1 MTENDTHKKIVE
13 LRKKGLS
20 INQIAKE
27 VGKAKSTVQGHI
39 EREESKLGIKISVDP
54 LLLKKDDIPGHKVV
68 KNTISVDENG
78 NIVHQWAR
86 LIPGVEEVEK
96 WLVAMEERAKKTA
109 PAKIVSPTKSNDLLL
124 EFPIADLHM
133 GQLSWGKETGSDY
146 DCTIARNLLV
156 NGFRSIIEETPVV
169 GKIVISTLG
178 DFYHAD
184 NKEGVTERS
193 GNVLDTDSRFQKRVD
208 EGIKALLE
216 CIEMAAKKAKEVDVI
231 IVSGNHDMHSAVWLS
246 RVIAARYH
254 KSPQIKVHVEPTPRQ
269 YLVHGKVLLVYSHG
283 HDIKSNKLASVIAAE
298 KPKLWGE
305 SLFRYARVAHIHQR
319 KVEEFPGLVVETI
332 PTIVAPDAYAADHG
346 FMSSRALVSYIWHK
360 EYGLRTKIERC
371 PAELMK

>member
-1 MTENDTHKKIVE
+1 MTEENIHEKIVE
-13 LRKKGLS
+13 LRKKGFS
-20 INQIAKE
+20 HNQIAKE

-39 EREESKLGIKISVDP
+39 EREESKLGKKISVDP
-54 LLLKKDDIPGHKVV
+54 LLLKRDDVPGHKVV

-96 WLVAMEERAKKTA
+96 WLVAMEERAKKVA
-109 PAKIVSPTKSNDLLL
+109 PAKLVSPTKSNDLLL

-156 NGFRSIIEETPVV
+156 NGFRSIIEETPIV

-208 EGIKALLE
+208 EGINALLE
-216 CIEMAAKKAKEVDVI
+216 CIEMASKKAKEVDII

-246 RVIAARYH
+246 RVVAAYYH

-283 HDIKSNKLASVIAAE
+283 HDVKSNKLSSIIAAE
-298 KPKLWGE
+298 RPKLWG
-305 SLFRYARVAHIHQR
+305 SSVFRYARVAHIHQR

-346 FMSSRALVSYIWHK
+346 FLSSRALVSYIWHK
-360 EYGLRTKIERC
+360 EYGLRAKIERC